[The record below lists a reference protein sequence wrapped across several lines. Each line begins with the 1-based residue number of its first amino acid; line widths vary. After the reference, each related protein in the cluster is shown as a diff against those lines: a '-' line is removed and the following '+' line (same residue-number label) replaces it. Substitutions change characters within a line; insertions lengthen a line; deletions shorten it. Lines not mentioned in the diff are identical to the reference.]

1 MRSWHTLIRLVLV
14 AAALTACGAEQA
26 TEPNE
31 AAPVDYQSDA
41 LDTRYE
47 GALDVSAQLALGS
60 LQLEGTEHAVTA
72 EQSKTLLPLWQAL
85 QGGVTAEGE
94 VRAVLKGIE
103 GGMTEEQLTAIA
115 DMRLTQEDVEAWIE
129 EQGMGARGDFRGAD
143 EDPDA
148 RATRQAEGGGQR
160 GGQMLSG
167 EDMPPEMATRVAE
180 FGSVSEEE
188 REAIRATARAGG
200 STGGGFR
207 GGADAGTGAV
217 VGTGG
222 QLRALLCPLITLLE
236 ARAGEA

>member
-1 MRSWHTLIRLVLV
+1 M
-14 AAALTACGAEQA
+14 
-26 TEPNE
+26 
-31 AAPVDYQSDA
+31 
-41 LDTRYE
+41 
-47 GALDVSAQLALGS
+47 
-60 LQLEGTEHAVTA
+60 
-72 EQSKTLLPLWQAL
+72 
-85 QGGVTAEGE
+85 TAEGE